1 MLTYKTAGESHGKCI
16 LALVEGFPA
25 GVKIDSETVDRELRR
40 RQGGYGRGARMA
52 IERDRVEIL
61 SGTKGDITLGSPITL
76 LVRNRDYKIEKLPEV
91 TRPRPG
97 HTDLAGML
105 KFLTPDA
112 RPILERSSARE
123 TAARTAA
130 GALCKILLAE
140 FDIRV
145 LGYVVQIGKIKAR
158 AGKLSPGEIIKIRDR
173 SPVYTVDRS
182 AERRIIA
189 EIDQAKA
196 AGDTLG
202 GVFEVIATG
211 VPAGL
216 GSTAQWSRRLD
227 GCLAQALM
235 SIQAIKAVEI
245 GAGFKAASLP
255 GSRVHDEIFYDDK
268 GHEKSGGFYRRTNR
282 AGGIE
287 GGITNGEPIICRGAM
302 KPIST
307 LKKPLRSVDVRTK
320 EAVEAQVERSDVCA
334 VPAASVVG
342 EAVVAFELA
351 RAFLDKFGGD
361 SLPEIRRN
369 YQNYL
374 EALKEL

>member
-1 MLTYKTAGESHGKCI
+1 MLIYRTAGESHGKCV

-25 GVKIDSETVDRELRR
+25 AVEIDKGSIDRELRR

-61 SGTKGDITLGSPITL
+61 SGTRADVTLGSPITL
-76 LVRNRDYKIEKLPEV
+76 LIQNRDYKIEELPEV

-97 HTDLAGML
+97 HADLAGML

-130 GALCKILLAE
+130 GALAKILLAQ
-140 FDIRV
+140 FDISV
-145 LGYVVQIGKIKAR
+145 LAFVVQIGKAKAK
-158 AGKLSPGEIIKIRDR
+158 ASKLSPEEMVKIRKR
-173 SPVYTVDRS
+173 SPVYTLDRS
-182 AERRIIA
+182 AERSMIA
-189 EIDQAKA
+189 EIDRAKA
-196 AGDTLG
+196 HGDTLG
-202 GVFEVIATG
+202 GVFEVVATG

-216 GSTAQWSRRLD
+216 GSTAQWSQRLD
-227 GCLAQALM
+227 GRLAQALM
-235 SIQAIKAVEI
+235 SIQGIKAVEI

-255 GSRVHDEIFYDDK
+255 GSRVHDQIFYNAK
-268 GHEKSGGFYRRTNR
+268 SHEKSGGFYRRTNR

-287 GGITNGEPIICRGAM
+287 GGITNGQPVICRAAM

-307 LKKPLRSVDVRTK
+307 LKEPLRSVDVRTK

-342 EAVVAFELA
+342 EAAVAFELA
-351 RAFLDKFGGD
+351 RAFLEKFAGD
-361 SLPEIRRN
+361 SLPEIKQN
-369 YQNYL
+369 YQKFL
-374 EALKEL
+374 AAWKEL